1 MIITAFKIQD
11 DVTFFRQERLWSLR
25 GAISERK
32 CETARRLAGVVH
44 RVHAKRINYF
54 GGLGL

>member
-25 GAISERK
+25 GALLKMSQGCADTRWG
-32 CETARRLAGVVH
+32 ETGIIGPLCAKNTRLG
-44 RVHAKRINYF
+44 
-54 GGLGL
+54 